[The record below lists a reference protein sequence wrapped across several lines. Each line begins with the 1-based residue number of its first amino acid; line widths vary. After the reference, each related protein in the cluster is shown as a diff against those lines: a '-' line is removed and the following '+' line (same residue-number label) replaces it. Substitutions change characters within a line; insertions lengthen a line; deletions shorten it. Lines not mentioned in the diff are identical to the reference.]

1 MSLEDNRL
9 RKRIGTAAFLDM
21 KAKEYVNNLQDSGN
35 RITHMF
41 DISSTCIDINS
52 LVLSNPLNNYYEY
65 KITDLS
71 GAISDT
77 SKFYFPREFYLTGI
91 QLINR
96 KNTILVN
103 PKKISIIVDDNI
115 EEELINLQ
123 SKHISLQ
130 NQVIIP
136 VKKIRKIKQT
146 DYLKF
151 EKEPEYNSDTHL
163 IFNGFM

>member
-1 MSLEDNRL
+1 MEPY
-9 RKRIGTAAFLDM
+9 RIP
-21 KAKEYVNNLQDSGN
+21 VN
-35 RITHMF
+35 
-41 DISSTCIDINS
+41 
-52 LVLSNPLNNYYEY
+52 
-65 KITDLS
+65 
-71 GAISDT
+71 
-77 SKFYFPREFYLTGI
+77 FPREFYLTGI

-103 PKKISIIVDDNI
+103 PKKISIVGDDNT